1 MSIKGLANL
10 ERKLKRLR
18 DINAKPIIEDASAR
32 VRDEARKNVVVDT
45 GELQNSI
52 RYRIEDKR
60 NGNYR
65 GIVYTNKEHGIF
77 VEFGT
82 GPVGEANHQGISPNI
97 TPMYR
102 SDGWVYKTKENNM
115 SAIFASSGKV
125 NKSATKR
132 MNKSGGQFVFT
143 MGQPAKPFMY
153 PALHDN
159 REKIKKFI
167 KYRMK
172 KELKEASK

>member
-1 MSIKGLANL
+1 MSIKGLGNL
-10 ERKLKRLR
+10 ERKLKKLR
-18 DINAKPIIEDASAR
+18 DINVKPIIEDASAR

-65 GIVYTNKEHGIF
+65 GVIYTNKEHGIY

-82 GPVGEANHQGISPNI
+82 GPVGELSHIGISPEVN
-97 TPMYR
+97 PMY
-102 SDGWVYKTKENNM
+102 SPKGWTYYDKDKKQFFYTK
-115 SAIFASSGKV
+115 
-125 NKSATKR
+125 
-132 MNKSGGQFVFT
+132 
-143 MGQPAKPFMY
+143 GQPARPFLY

-159 REKIKKFI
+159 KDKIKKFI